1 MINYTLKQLYSFE
14 AVVRLGGFTSAS
26 KELHITQPA
35 VYMQVQ
41 QLQKNIGSKIFNI
54 NGKTITPTFIGK
66 KIYETA
72 VRAINVVENSKL
84 EIEQN
89 LNPDSGHL
97 QIAVA
102 TTANSFVSRL
112 LSRFKKEYPKMTFY
126 IDVTNRHALLDN
138 LKNNNAD
145 LVIMGEPPKNIPLI
159 SSAFMKNPLI
169 AIVHPDNELLT
180 KKKISIK
187 DLNKETLLTREIGSG
202 TRITIERFTG
212 LDFSSDIQINS
223 NEAIV
228 EAVQAGLG
236 IGFVSK
242 HFVNLQLKKI
252 GVENKNIFVMC
263 HTGTRSQTVVKWLK
277 KNGYENCVNVL
288 GGIDAW
294 AALIDRNIRRY

>member
-41 QLQKNIGSKIFNI
+41 QLQKNIGTKLFNI
-54 NGKTITPTFIGK
+54 NGKKIIPTFIGK

-72 VRAINVVENSKL
+72 VGAINVVENSKL
-84 EIEQN
+84 EIDQS

-112 LSRFKKEYPKMTFY
+112 LSKFKKEFPKMTFY

-138 LKNNNAD
+138 LKNHNAD

-212 LDFSSDIQINS
+212 LDFNSDIQINS
-223 NEAIV
+223 NQAIV

-242 HFVNLQLKKI
+242 HSVNLELKNNIIKQLDVAPFPIIRQWHIVHHADAELSPIARRFKQFVI
-252 GVENKNIFVMC
+252 EN
-263 HTGTRSQTVVKWLK
+263 T
-277 KNGYENCVNVL
+277 
-288 GGIDAW
+288 
-294 AALIDRNIRRY
+294 

>member
-14 AVVRLGGFTSAS
+14 AVIRLGGFTSAS

-41 QLQKNIGSKIFNI
+41 QLQKNIGAKLFNI
-54 NGKTITPTFIGK
+54 NGKTITATFIGK

-72 VRAINVVENSKL
+72 VGAINVVENSKL
-84 EIEQN
+84 EIDQS

-180 KKKISIK
+180 KKNISIK
-187 DLNKETLLTREIGSG
+187 DLNKEILLTREIGSG
-202 TRITIERFTG
+202 TRITVERFTG
-212 LDFSSDIQINS
+212 LDFNSDIQINS

-242 HFVNLQLKKI
+242 HSVSLQLKNNIIKQLDVAPFPI
-252 GVENKNIFVMC
+252 IRQWHIVHHAEAELSPIARRFKQFVIEN
-263 HTGTRSQTVVKWLK
+263 T
-277 KNGYENCVNVL
+277 
-288 GGIDAW
+288 
-294 AALIDRNIRRY
+294 

>member
-41 QLQKNIGSKIFNI
+41 QLQKNIGAKLFNI
-54 NGKTITPTFIGK
+54 NGKTITATFIGK

-72 VRAINVVENSKL
+72 VGAINVVENSKL

-126 IDVTNRHALLDN
+126 IDVTNRQALLDN

-202 TRITIERFTG
+202 TRITVERFTG
-212 LDFSSDIQINS
+212 LDFNSDIQINS

-242 HFVNLQLKKI
+242 HSVSLQLK
-252 GVENKNIFVMC
+252 NNIIKQLNVAPFPIIRQWHIVHHAEAELSPIARRFKQFV
-263 HTGTRSQTVVKWLK
+263 
-277 KNGYENCVNVL
+277 
-288 GGIDAW
+288 ID
-294 AALIDRNIRRY
+294 NT

>member
-41 QLQKNIGSKIFNI
+41 QLQKNIGAKLFNI

-84 EIEQN
+84 EIEQS
-89 LNPDSGHL
+89 LNPNSGHL

-126 IDVTNRHALLDN
+126 IDVTNRHSLLDN

-169 AIVHPDNELLT
+169 AITHPDNELLS

-212 LDFSSDIQINS
+212 LDFNSDIQINS

-242 HFVNLQLKKI
+242 HSVSLQLKNNIIKQLDVAPFPIIRQWHIVHHAEAELSPIARRFKQFVIDNTEFNKI
-252 GVENKNIFVMC
+252 
-263 HTGTRSQTVVKWLK
+263 
-277 KNGYENCVNVL
+277 
-288 GGIDAW
+288 
-294 AALIDRNIRRY
+294 

>member
-41 QLQKNIGSKIFNI
+41 QLQKNIGAKLFNI
-54 NGKTITPTFIGK
+54 NGKTITATFIGK

-72 VRAINVVENSKL
+72 VGAINVVENSKL

-126 IDVTNRHALLDN
+126 IDVTNRQALLDN

-169 AIVHPDNELLT
+169 AIAHPDNELLT

-212 LDFSSDIQINS
+212 LDFNSDIQINS

-242 HFVNLQLKKI
+242 HSVSLQLKNNIIKQLDVAPFPI
-252 GVENKNIFVMC
+252 IRQWHIVHHAEAELSPIARRFKQFVIEN
-263 HTGTRSQTVVKWLK
+263 T
-277 KNGYENCVNVL
+277 
-288 GGIDAW
+288 
-294 AALIDRNIRRY
+294 

>member
-41 QLQKNIGSKIFNI
+41 QLQQNIGAKIFNI

-169 AIVHPDNELLT
+169 AIAHPDNALLT

-212 LDFSSDIQINS
+212 LDFNSDIQINS

-242 HFVNLQLKKI
+242 HSVSLQLKSNIIKQLNVAPFPIIRQWHIVHHAEAELSPIARRFKQFVIDNAQFDKI
-252 GVENKNIFVMC
+252 K
-263 HTGTRSQTVVKWLK
+263 
-277 KNGYENCVNVL
+277 
-288 GGIDAW
+288 
-294 AALIDRNIRRY
+294 

>member
-14 AVVRLGGFTSAS
+14 AVVRLAGFTSAS

-41 QLQKNIGSKIFNI
+41 QLQKNIGAKLFDI

-84 EIEQN
+84 EIDQS

-169 AIVHPDNELLT
+169 AIAHPDNELLN

-212 LDFSSDIQINS
+212 LDFNSDIQINS

-242 HFVNLQLKKI
+242 HSVNLQLKNNIIKQLNVAPFPI
-252 GVENKNIFVMC
+252 IRQWHIVHHAEAELSPIARRFKQFVIEN
-263 HTGTRSQTVVKWLK
+263 T
-277 KNGYENCVNVL
+277 
-288 GGIDAW
+288 
-294 AALIDRNIRRY
+294 

>member
-41 QLQKNIGSKIFNI
+41 QLQKNIGAKLFDI

-72 VRAINVVENSKL
+72 VKAINVVENSKL
-84 EIEQN
+84 EIEQS
-89 LNPDSGHL
+89 LNPNSGHL

-102 TTANSFVSRL
+102 TTANSFVSNL
-112 LSRFKKEYPKMTFY
+112 LSKFKKEFPKMTFY
-126 IDVTNRHALLDN
+126 MDVTNRHALLDN
-138 LKNNNAD
+138 LKNKNAD

-159 SSAFMKNPLI
+159 SKAFMKNPLI
-169 AIVHPDNELLT
+169 AIVHPDNELLS
-180 KKKISIK
+180 KKNISIK
-187 DLNKETLLTREIGSG
+187 DLSKETLLTREISSG

-212 LDFSSDIQINS
+212 LDFNSDIQINS

-242 HFVNLQLKKI
+242 HSVSLQLK
-252 GVENKNIFVMC
+252 NNIIKQLDVAPFPIIRQWHIVHHAEAELSPIARRFKQFV
-263 HTGTRSQTVVKWLK
+263 
-277 KNGYENCVNVL
+277 
-288 GGIDAW
+288 ID
-294 AALIDRNIRRY
+294 NT

>member
-41 QLQKNIGSKIFNI
+41 QLQKNIGAKLFNI
-54 NGKTITPTFIGK
+54 NGKTITATFIGK

-72 VRAINVVENSKL
+72 VGAINVVENSKL

-126 IDVTNRHALLDN
+126 IDVTNRQALLDN

-169 AIVHPDNELLT
+169 AIAHPDNELLT
-180 KKKISIK
+180 NKKISIK

-202 TRITIERFTG
+202 TRITVEHFTG
-212 LDFSSDIQINS
+212 LDFNSDIQINS

-242 HFVNLQLKKI
+242 HSVSLQLKNNIIKQLDVAPFPI
-252 GVENKNIFVMC
+252 IRQWHIVHHAEAELSPIARRFKQFVIEN
-263 HTGTRSQTVVKWLK
+263 T
-277 KNGYENCVNVL
+277 
-288 GGIDAW
+288 
-294 AALIDRNIRRY
+294 

>member
-41 QLQKNIGSKIFNI
+41 QLQKNIGAKLFNI
-54 NGKTITPTFIGK
+54 NGKTITSTFIGK

-126 IDVTNRHALLDN
+126 IDVTNRHSLLDN

-169 AIVHPDNELLT
+169 AIAHPDNALLT

-212 LDFSSDIQINS
+212 LDFNSDIQINS

-242 HFVNLQLKKI
+242 HSVSLQLK
-252 GVENKNIFVMC
+252 NNIIKQLNVAPFPIIRQWHIVHHAEAELSPIARRFKQFV
-263 HTGTRSQTVVKWLK
+263 
-277 KNGYENCVNVL
+277 
-288 GGIDAW
+288 ID
-294 AALIDRNIRRY
+294 NT

>member
-41 QLQKNIGSKIFNI
+41 QLQKNIGAKLFNI

-84 EIEQN
+84 EIDQS

-126 IDVTNRHALLDN
+126 IDVTNRHSLLDN

-169 AIVHPDNELLT
+169 AIAHPDNGLLT

-212 LDFSSDIQINS
+212 LDFNSDIQINS

-242 HFVNLQLKKI
+242 HSVSLQLKNNIIQQLDVAPFPIIRQWHIVHHAEAELSPIARRFKQFVIDNTEFNKI
-252 GVENKNIFVMC
+252 
-263 HTGTRSQTVVKWLK
+263 
-277 KNGYENCVNVL
+277 
-288 GGIDAW
+288 
-294 AALIDRNIRRY
+294 

>member
-41 QLQKNIGSKIFNI
+41 QLQKNIGAKLFNI
-54 NGKTITPTFIGK
+54 NGKTITATFIGK

-72 VRAINVVENSKL
+72 VGAINVVENSKL

-126 IDVTNRHALLDN
+126 IDVTNRQALLDN

-159 SSAFMKNPLI
+159 SSAFMKTTLI
-169 AIVHPDNELLT
+169 AIAHPDNELLT

-202 TRITIERFTG
+202 TRITVERFTG
-212 LDFSSDIQINS
+212 LDFNSDIQINS

-242 HFVNLQLKKI
+242 HSVSLQLKNNIIKQLDVAPFPI
-252 GVENKNIFVMC
+252 IRQWHIVHHAEAELSPIARRFKQFVIEN
-263 HTGTRSQTVVKWLK
+263 T
-277 KNGYENCVNVL
+277 
-288 GGIDAW
+288 
-294 AALIDRNIRRY
+294 

>member
-41 QLQKNIGSKIFNI
+41 QLQQNIGTKIFNI

-84 EIEQN
+84 EIDQS

-112 LSRFKKEYPKMTFY
+112 LSKFKKEYPKMTFY

-242 HFVNLQLKKI
+242 HFVNLQLK
-252 GVENKNIFVMC
+252 NNIIKQLDVAPFPIIRQWHIVHHAEAELSPIARRFKQFV
-263 HTGTRSQTVVKWLK
+263 
-277 KNGYENCVNVL
+277 
-288 GGIDAW
+288 ID
-294 AALIDRNIRRY
+294 NT

>member
-41 QLQKNIGSKIFNI
+41 QLQENIGTKIFNV
-54 NGKTITPTFIGK
+54 NGKKITPTFIGN

-84 EIEQN
+84 EIDQS

-112 LSRFKKEYPKMTFY
+112 LSKFKKEYPKMTFY
-126 IDVTNRHALLDN
+126 IDVTNRHTLLDN

-212 LDFSSDIQINS
+212 LDFNSDIQINS

-242 HFVNLQLKKI
+242 HSVNLQLKNNIIKQLDVAPFPI
-252 GVENKNIFVMC
+252 IRQWHIVHHAEVELSPIARRFKQFV
-263 HTGTRSQTVVKWLK
+263 
-277 KNGYENCVNVL
+277 
-288 GGIDAW
+288 ID
-294 AALIDRNIRRY
+294 NT

>member
-14 AVVRLGGFTSAS
+14 AVIRLGGFTSAS

-41 QLQKNIGSKIFNI
+41 QLQKNIGAKLFNI

-72 VRAINVVENSKL
+72 VGAINVVENSKL
-84 EIEQN
+84 EIDQS

-102 TTANSFVSRL
+102 TTANSFVSNL
-112 LSRFKKEYPKMTFY
+112 LSKFKKEFPQMTFY
-126 IDVTNRHALLDN
+126 MDVTNRQALLDN
-138 LKNNNAD
+138 LKNHNAD

-169 AIVHPDNELLT
+169 AIVHPDNELLS

-242 HFVNLQLKKI
+242 HSVNLQLKNNIIKQLNVAPFPI
-252 GVENKNIFVMC
+252 IRQWHIVHHAEAELSPIARRFKQFVIEN
-263 HTGTRSQTVVKWLK
+263 T
-277 KNGYENCVNVL
+277 
-288 GGIDAW
+288 
-294 AALIDRNIRRY
+294 

>member
-41 QLQKNIGSKIFNI
+41 QLQENIGTKLFND
-54 NGKTITPTFIGK
+54 NGKKITPTFIGN

-84 EIEQN
+84 EIDQS

-112 LSRFKKEYPKMTFY
+112 LSKFKKEYPKMTFY

-236 IGFVSK
+236 IDFVSK
-242 HFVNLQLKKI
+242 HFVNLQLK
-252 GVENKNIFVMC
+252 NNIIKQLDVAPFPIIRQWHIVHHAEAELSPIARRFKQFV
-263 HTGTRSQTVVKWLK
+263 
-277 KNGYENCVNVL
+277 
-288 GGIDAW
+288 ID
-294 AALIDRNIRRY
+294 NT

>member
-41 QLQKNIGSKIFNI
+41 QLQKNIGAKLFNI

-72 VRAINVVENSKL
+72 VKAINVVENSKL
-84 EIEQN
+84 EIEQSLSPN
-89 LNPDSGHL
+89 SGHL

-102 TTANSFVSRL
+102 TTANSFVSNL
-112 LSRFKKEYPKMTFY
+112 LSKFKKEFPKMTFY
-126 IDVTNRHALLDN
+126 MDVTNRRALLDN
-138 LKNNNAD
+138 LKNKNAD

-169 AIVHPDNELLT
+169 AIVHPDNELLS
-180 KKKISIK
+180 KKNISIK
-187 DLNKETLLTREIGSG
+187 DLSKETLLTREISSG

-212 LDFSSDIQINS
+212 LDFNSDIQINS

-242 HFVNLQLKKI
+242 HSVNQQLK
-252 GVENKNIFVMC
+252 NNIIKQLDVAPFPIIRQWHIV
-263 HTGTRSQTVVKWLK
+263 HHAEAELSPIARRFKQFI
-277 KNGYENCVNVL
+277 
-288 GGIDAW
+288 ID
-294 AALIDRNIRRY
+294 NT

>member
-1 MINYTLKQLYSFE
+1 MINYTLKQIYSFE

-41 QLQKNIGSKIFNI
+41 QLQQNIGTKIFNI

-169 AIVHPDNELLT
+169 AIAHPDNELLT

-242 HFVNLQLKKI
+242 HSVNLQLKNNIIKQLNVAPFPI
-252 GVENKNIFVMC
+252 IRQWHIVHHAEAELSPIARRFKQFVIEN
-263 HTGTRSQTVVKWLK
+263 T
-277 KNGYENCVNVL
+277 
-288 GGIDAW
+288 
-294 AALIDRNIRRY
+294 

>member
-41 QLQKNIGSKIFNI
+41 QLQENIGTKLFNI
-54 NGKTITPTFIGK
+54 NGKKITPTFIGN

-72 VRAINVVENSKL
+72 VQAINVVENSKL
-84 EIEQN
+84 EIDQS

-112 LSRFKKEYPKMTFY
+112 LSKFKKEYPKMTFY

-242 HFVNLQLKKI
+242 HFVNLQLKNNIIKQLDVAPFPI
-252 GVENKNIFVMC
+252 IRQWHIVHHAEAELSPIARRFKQFVIEN
-263 HTGTRSQTVVKWLK
+263 T
-277 KNGYENCVNVL
+277 
-288 GGIDAW
+288 
-294 AALIDRNIRRY
+294 

>member
-41 QLQKNIGSKIFNI
+41 QLQQNIGTKIFNI

-169 AIVHPDNELLT
+169 AIAHPDNELLT

-212 LDFSSDIQINS
+212 LDFNSDIQINS

-242 HFVNLQLKKI
+242 HSVNLQLKNNIIKQLNVVPFPI
-252 GVENKNIFVMC
+252 IRQWHIVHHAEAELSPIARRFKQFVIEN
-263 HTGTRSQTVVKWLK
+263 T
-277 KNGYENCVNVL
+277 
-288 GGIDAW
+288 
-294 AALIDRNIRRY
+294 